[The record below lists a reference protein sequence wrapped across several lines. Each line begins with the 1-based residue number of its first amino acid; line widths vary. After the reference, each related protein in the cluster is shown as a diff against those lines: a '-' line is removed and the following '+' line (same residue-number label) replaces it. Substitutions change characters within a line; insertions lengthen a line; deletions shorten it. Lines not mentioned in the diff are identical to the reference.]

1 MELLVLLVQIIA
13 TEAGNS
19 HYDLKFTIMKIK
31 YLNILSLF
39 VLLAVFGCSDDE
51 DFDYEGVYPVVLDGI
66 QGAEEVNQTFTS
78 TFTLDYDRG
87 GSTWTWSAEDATVQS
102 VSDDTR
108 TAVVLFSELP
118 ADGVAT
124 IYVYETTE
132 AGVQSETV
140 SLDVAV
146 NEYCALDNGNSDL
159 VGTWSGTDYYSD
171 SYTYDSQVVTSDA
184 TDDGVTIK
192 GLNFGWIAG
201 YWGEE
206 IQSGGDAFLSVYED
220 GTVEIESQ
228 DYFTTLWS
236 GSPYSY
242 VIEGS
247 GTWSN
252 CGSTPE
258 VTIEYTISYSEE
270 DGGSSVGT
278 FTATLALEE

>member
-1 MELLVLLVQIIA
+1 
-13 TEAGNS
+13 
-19 HYDLKFTIMKIK
+19 MKIK